1 MSEMNLDLSAVL
13 FDENTI
19 RNRILDI
26 GAQLSIEY
34 KDKTPILICILKGA
48 SLFLCDLIRSMT
60 IPLEIDFMS
69 ISSYG
74 SGTKSTGVVQI
85 RKDIDTDIHGRH
97 VIIVEDIVDSGL
109 SLNYIMDYLKNH
121 NPASIKTCVLL
132 NKPKAH
138 KIDVQIDYVGFDVG
152 NEFAVGYGLD
162 FAEKYR
168 NLPFIGILNEVV
180 Y

>member
-1 MSEMNLDLSAVL
+1 MNQDLSAIL

-19 RNRILDI
+19 RNRIFDI

-34 KDKTPILICILKGA
+34 KDKCPVLICILKGA
-48 SLFLCDLIRSMT
+48 SLFLCDLMRAMT

-109 SLNYIMDYLKNH
+109 SLNYIIDYLKNH

-132 NKPKAH
+132 NKPEAH
-138 KIDVQIDYVGFDVG
+138 KIDVQVDYVGFDVG
-152 NEFAVGYGLD
+152 NEFAIGYGLD
-162 FAEKYR
+162 YAEKYR
-168 NLPFIGILNEVV
+168 NLPFIGILKEEV
-180 Y
+180 YS